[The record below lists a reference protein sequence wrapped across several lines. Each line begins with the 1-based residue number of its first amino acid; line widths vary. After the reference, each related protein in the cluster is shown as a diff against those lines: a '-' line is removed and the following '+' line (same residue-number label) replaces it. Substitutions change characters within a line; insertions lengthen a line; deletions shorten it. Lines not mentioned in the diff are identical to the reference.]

1 MTLSLSASRPEAAL
15 QHDHE
20 EQISCKI
27 VFLCEEFLL
36 LTCESCSSIQQH
48 SVESLFM
55 CHIILCSVLGRSH
68 QLGSDGFRLS
78 LDARYNTPLER
89 LVLYILGQF
98 R

>member
-27 VFLCEEFLL
+27 AFLCEEFLL

-48 SVESLFM
+48 SVESLF
-55 CHIILCSVLGRSH
+55 ILCSVLGRSH
-68 QLGSDGFRLS
+68 QLGSDSFRLS
-78 LDARYNTPLER
+78 LDARYNTPLEW
-89 LVLYILGQF
+89 LVLYVLGQI